1 MIRADKIFGHR
12 LLMTPIASYV
22 GFAAMVYGAFA
33 LATGAASLW
42 WILPMLFFTFWM
54 LMGVTVGMHR
64 LFCHRAFKASTF
76 WHVVFGYLGTLA
88 VYGSTVQWCAM
99 HFTHHQFSDTDKDPH
114 YAGWEY
120 LFWKKNRP
128 TTFNR
133 RVLSRLYRNPM
144 HRFLHKYYS
153 LIVAGTVAFLLLGGG
168 LHALVFLYLIPMGY
182 LHFVGSMHQVFAHD
196 SSGPLDQPL
205 LELVQFTGGEWSHK
219 HHHDWPKDPK
229 FGRLDA
235 GWHVIRL
242 IRQ

>member
-22 GFAAMVYGAFA
+22 GFAAMMYGAYA
-33 LATGAASLW
+33 LVTGAASLL

-64 LFCHRAFKASTF
+64 LFCHRAFKTSKF
-76 WHVVFGYLGTLA
+76 WHVVLGYFGTLA
-88 VYGSTVQWCAM
+88 VYGSTVQWCGM

-114 YAGWEY
+114 YTGWEY

-133 RVLSRLYRNPM
+133 RVIARLYRNPM

-153 LIVAGTVAFLLLGGG
+153 LVIAGTVAFLLLGGG

-182 LHFVGSMHQVFAHD
+182 LHFVGSTHQVFAHD
-196 SSGPLDQPL
+196 SSGPLDQPVMEFL
-205 LELVQFTGGEWSHK
+205 QFTGGEWLHK
-219 HHHDWPKDPK
+219 HHHERPKDPK
-229 FGRLDA
+229 FGRFDA